1 MYKIICITNRSL
13 CGNDFLSRLEA
24 VAAAHPDAMILREK
38 DLSEAEYLRLAQ
50 QAKAICEKHQTPLIL
65 HSYSNAAKAL
75 IHKAIHLPM
84 PILRTLSAEERS
96 YFSVLGASCHSVEE
110 AKEAEQ
116 FGCTY
121 ITAGNIFETDCKK
134 GLPGKGA
141 EFLREICESVNI
153 DVYALGGISARN
165 IAEVMRS
172 GADGACIMSG
182 FMKAED
188 PEKFMEDL
196 RHAIS

>member
-13 CGNDFLSRLEA
+13 CGKDYLRHLEA

-75 IHKAIHLPM
+75 SHKAIHLTM
-84 PILRTLSAEERS
+84 PILRTLSAEELS
-96 YFSVLGASCHSVEE
+96 SFTVLGASCHSVEE
-110 AKEAEQ
+110 AKEAERLR
-116 FGCTY
+116 CTY
-121 ITAGNIFETDCKK
+121 ITASNVFETDCKK
-134 GLPGKGA
+134 GLPGKGV

-153 DVYALGGISARN
+153 DVYALGGITARN
-165 IAEVMRS
+165 IAELMRS

-182 FMKAED
+182 FMKSEN
-188 PEKFMEDL
+188 PEILMEEL
-196 RHAIS
+196 HNAIS

>member
-1 MYKIICITNRSL
+1 MCKIICITNRSL
-13 CGNDFLSRLEA
+13 CGNNFLSRLEA
-24 VAAAHPDAMILREK
+24 VAAAHPDAVILREK
-38 DLSEAEYLRLAQ
+38 DLPEAEYLRLAE

-65 HSYSNAAKAL
+65 HSFPNAAKAL
-75 IHKAIHLPM
+75 SHKAIHLPM

-110 AKEAEQ
+110 AKEAER

-121 ITAGNIFETDCKK
+121 ITAGNVFETDCKK
-134 GLPGKGA
+134 GLPGKGV

-182 FMKAED
+182 FMKAEN
-188 PEKFMEDL
+188 PKKLMEEL
-196 RHAIS
+196 RNAIS

>member
-13 CGNDFLSRLEA
+13 CGKDYLRHLEA

-75 IHKAIHLPM
+75 SHKAIHLPM

>member
-1 MYKIICITNRSL
+1 MCKIICITNRSL
-13 CGNDFLSRLEA
+13 CGNNFLSRLEA

-38 DLSEAEYLRLAQ
+38 DLPEAEYLRLAQ

-65 HSYSNAAKAL
+65 HSFPNAAKAL
-75 IHKAIHLPM
+75 SHKAIHLPM
-84 PILRTLSAEERS
+84 PVLRTLSDKERA

-153 DVYALGGISARN
+153 DVYALGGFSARN

>member
-1 MYKIICITNRSL
+1 MCKIICITNRSL
-13 CGNDFLSRLEA
+13 CGNNFLSRLEA
-24 VAAAHPDAMILREK
+24 VAAAHPDAVILREK

-65 HSYSNAAKAL
+65 HSFSNAAKAL
-75 IHKAIHLPM
+75 SHKAIHLPM
-84 PILRTLSAEERS
+84 PVLRTLSAEERS

-141 EFLREICESVNI
+141 EFLREICEIVNI

>member
-1 MYKIICITNRSL
+1 MCKIICITNRSL

-38 DLSEAEYLRLAQ
+38 DLPEAEYLRLAQ

-65 HSYSNAAKAL
+65 HSFPNAAKAL
-75 IHKAIHLPM
+75 NHTLIHLPM
-84 PILRTLSAEERS
+84 PKLRTLSAEKRS
-96 YFSVLGASCHSVEE
+96 DFSVLGASCHSVEE
-110 AKEAEQ
+110 AKEAER

-121 ITAGNIFETDCKK
+121 ITAGNVFETDCKK
-134 GLPGKGA
+134 GLPGKGV

-182 FMKAED
+182 FMKAEN
-188 PEKFMEDL
+188 PKKLMEEL
-196 RHAIS
+196 RNAIS

>member
-1 MYKIICITNRSL
+1 MCKIICITNRSL

-24 VAAAHPDAMILREK
+24 VAAAHPDAVILREK

-65 HSYSNAAKAL
+65 HSFSNAAKAL
-75 IHKAIHLPM
+75 SHKAIHLPM
-84 PILRTLSAEERS
+84 PVLRTLSAEERS

-134 GLPGKGA
+134 GLPGKGV

-182 FMKAED
+182 FMKAEN
-188 PEKFMEDL
+188 PKKLMEEL
-196 RHAIS
+196 RNAIS

>member
-1 MYKIICITNRSL
+1 MCKIICITNRSL
-13 CGNDFLSRLEA
+13 CGNNFLSRLEA
-24 VAAAHPDAMILREK
+24 VAAAHPDAVILREK

-65 HSYSNAAKAL
+65 HSFSNAAKAL
-75 IHKAIHLPM
+75 SHKAIHLPM
-84 PILRTLSAEERS
+84 PVLRTLSAEERS

-121 ITAGNIFETDCKK
+121 ITA
-134 GLPGKGA
+134 
-141 EFLREICESVNI
+141 VNI

-182 FMKAED
+182 FMKSEN
-188 PEKFMEDL
+188 PERFMEEL
-196 RHAIS
+196 RNAIS

>member
-1 MYKIICITNRSL
+1 MCKIICITNRSL
-13 CGNDFLSRLEA
+13 CGNNFLSRLEA
-24 VAAAHPDAMILREK
+24 VAAAHPDAVILREK
-38 DLSEAEYLRLAQ
+38 DLPEAEYLRLAEK
-50 QAKAICEKHQTPLIL
+50 AKAICEKHQTPLIL
-65 HSYSNAAKAL
+65 HSFPNAAKAL
-75 IHKAIHLPM
+75 NHTSIHLPM
-84 PILRTLSAEERS
+84 PKLRTLSDKERA

-153 DVYALGGISARN
+153 DVYALGGISARS